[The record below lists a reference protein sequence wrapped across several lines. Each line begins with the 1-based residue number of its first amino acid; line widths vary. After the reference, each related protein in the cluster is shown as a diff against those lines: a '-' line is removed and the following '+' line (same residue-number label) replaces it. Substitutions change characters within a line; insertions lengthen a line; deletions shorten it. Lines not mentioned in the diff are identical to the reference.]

1 MVAECASFLP
11 SGARVRRYSRRM
23 REHLSTTTGPQRLLY
38 GSLTGAAV
46 ALVPWPMSGM
56 ARGLAGWCAG
66 VLVYQV
72 LTWWL
77 AETFDARRTRERAQ
91 SLDQPN
97 VVILVSMLVA
107 VGVSVVAIA
116 MLLQEVKQL
125 DGWERAAHVALGL
138 VALAGSWLMMHSI
151 YAFHYAHRYYIDQKS
166 GRPDGG
172 LDFPGKDDAPDYF
185 DFLYYSYVIGMT
197 SQVSDVQATSK
208 EMRRITLIHSVLS
221 FTFNMLVLALSVN
234 VVASAFS

>member
-1 MVAECASFLP
+1 MRAALQC
-11 SGARVRRYSRRM
+11 RM

-38 GSLTGAAV
+38 GGAAGIAV
-46 ALVPWPMSGM
+46 ASMPWPIGVT

-77 AETFDARRTRERAQ
+77 ADTFDAKRTRERAQ

-97 VVILVSMLVA
+97 IVILVSMLVA

-116 MLLQEVKQL
+116 MMLQEVRQMS
-125 DGWERAAHVALGL
+125 GIARAGHIALGL
-138 VALAGSWLMMHSI
+138 VALVGSWLMMHSI
-151 YAFHYAHRYYIDQKS
+151 YAFHYAHRYYIDRKS
-166 GRPDGG
+166 GSPDGG
-172 LDFPGKDDAPDYF
+172 LDFPGKDEPDYF

-197 SQVSDVQATSK
+197 SQVSDVQATSR
-208 EMRRITLIHSVLS
+208 EMRRITLMHSVLS
-221 FTFNMLVLALSVN
+221 FAFNMLVLALSVN
-234 VVASAFS
+234 VVAGAI